1 MSRYGRIMRKLLLT
15 LALACSLAAMAE
27 EPTWKAH
34 WISKQQ
40 CNSATNT
47 WLAFHKKVDVQSV
60 PKSLKACIAADTKY
74 WMWINGELAVF
85 EGGLKRGP
93 SRGDSYYDEVE
104 IAPYLKQGANDIA
117 ILLWHFGKNGFSHVN
132 SGTAAL
138 LFQAVSPEVEIL
150 SGRDWEASE
159 YPAYQTT
166 EAPHPNHRLPESN
179 IRFDA
184 RMEKIGWNKASFEGN
199 LGEAMQ
205 LASLP
210 GEAPFGKLVKRP
222 IPQWKNYGMKDYASV
237 RQIGDTIYCRLPYN
251 CQATPYLKVQAPAGR
266 TIKMQTDHYKV
277 TSENSVRAEYIT
289 REGEQ
294 EYESLGW
301 MNGDEMIYVIPKDV
315 KVLALKYRE
324 TGYDTEFTGD
334 FHCDDDFFNDYW
346 KKSVRTLYVCMRD
359 TYMDCPDR
367 ERAQWWGDEINELGE
382 AFYALSPSSAQLARK
397 GIMELVNWQREDA
410 TMFAPIPTGNY
421 FMELPVQILASVGW
435 YGFHTYY
442 FYSGDK
448 SFIASVYDRLQR
460 YLHVAWNVD
469 TEGFP
474 IYRKGEWDWPDAG
487 DNCDGVALIVPWYYL
502 ALKTEKAFANLLGR
516 TADIPH
522 IEKMMARIETNF
534 DKRFWNGKAYRSAGY
549 TGATDDRVQA
559 MAVVSGLASPDK
571 YKAIL
576 QVLSK
581 EYHATTYMQR
591 YVIEALI
598 QMGQTSMALDRLKK
612 LIPTV
617 SDDVS
622 STLYE
627 HWNFEGSRNHA
638 WTGGPI
644 ILLGQKV
651 AGIEPTAPAFK
662 SFRVAPHM
670 GYLKNI
676 GCTVDTPYGK
686 ISVKLAKRGNR
697 AKMELVVPD
706 GTTATVRLAS
716 GIMKTLQAGSHTETI
731 LVEQ

>member
-1 MSRYGRIMRKLLLT
+1 MKKLLF
-15 LALACSLAAMAE
+15 ALAVVCSLAVSAE
-27 EPTWKAH
+27 EQIWKAH

-40 CNSATNT
+40 CNSVTNT
-47 WLAFHKKVDVQSV
+47 WLAFHKKVDIQQV
-60 PKSLKACIAADTKY
+60 PASLNACIAADTKY
-74 WMWINGELAVF
+74 WMWINGELVVF

-159 YPAYQTT
+159 CLAYQMT
-166 EAPHPNHRLPESN
+166 EAPHPNHRIAESN

-184 RMEKIGWNKASFEGN
+184 RMEKTGWNKASFDGKWGN
-199 LGEAMQ
+199 AMQ

-210 GEAPFGKLVKRP
+210 GESPFGKLVKRP
-222 IPQWKNYGMKDYASV
+222 IPQWKDYGMKEYVST
-237 RQIGDTIYCRLPYN
+237 RQVGDTIYCRLPYN
-251 CQATPYLKVQAPAGR
+251 CQVTPYLKVQAPAGR
-266 TIKMQTDHYKV
+266 TIKMQTDHYV
-277 TSENSVRAEYIT
+277 VPYNENSVRAEYVT

-301 MNGDEMIYVIPKDV
+301 MNGDEMIYVIPNDV
-315 KVLALKYRE
+315 KVLSLKYRE
-324 TGYDTEFTGD
+324 TGYNTEFTGD
-334 FHCDDDFFNDYW
+334 FRCDDEFFNDYW

-397 GIMELVNWQREDA
+397 GIMELVNWQREDG

-421 FMELPVQILASVGW
+421 FMELPMQILASVGW
-435 YGFHTYY
+435 YGFYTYY
-442 FYSGDK
+442 YYSGDK
-448 SFIASVYDRLQR
+448 SFVASVYDRIQR
-460 YLHVAWNVD
+460 YLHVAWKVD
-469 TEGFP
+469 ADGLP

-487 DNCDGVALIVPWYYL
+487 DNCDGVALVVPWYYL
-502 ALKTEKAFANLLGR
+502 ALKAEKAFADMLGR
-516 TADIPH
+516 TADIAH
-522 IEKMMARIETNF
+522 IEKLMAQIESNF
-534 DKRFWNGKAYRSAGY
+534 NKRFWNGKAYRSAEY
-549 TGATDDRVQA
+549 AGATDDRVQA

-571 YKAIL
+571 YKAIV
-576 QVLSK
+576 QVLAK
-581 EYHATTYMQR
+581 EFHATTYMQR
-591 YVIEALI
+591 YVMEALI

-627 HWNFEGSRNHA
+627 HWNFDGSRNHA

-651 AGIEPTAPAFK
+651 AGIEPTAPAFQ
-662 SFRVAPHM
+662 SFKVMPHM
-670 GYLKNI
+670 GYLKEI
-676 GCTVDTPYGK
+676 SSTVDTPYGK
-686 ISVKLAKRGNR
+686 ISVKLTRNGSR
-697 AKMELVVPD
+697 AKMELTVPE

-716 GIMKTLQAGSHTETI
+716 GARKTLQAGLHTETI
-731 LVEQ
+731 LAEK